1 MAETKN
7 DGGPAFPF
15 DTQIA
20 PPGYAA
26 NYNRPASSGMSLRDY
41 FMTHYMAA
49 LATSGGGDETFSGC
63 ARGAKLAFNAMLME
77 CEK

>member
-7 DGGPAFPF
+7 DGGPAFPSHGSMGEVA
-15 DTQIA
+15 TE
-20 PPGYAA
+20 
-26 NYNRPASSGMSLRDY
+26 GMSLKAY